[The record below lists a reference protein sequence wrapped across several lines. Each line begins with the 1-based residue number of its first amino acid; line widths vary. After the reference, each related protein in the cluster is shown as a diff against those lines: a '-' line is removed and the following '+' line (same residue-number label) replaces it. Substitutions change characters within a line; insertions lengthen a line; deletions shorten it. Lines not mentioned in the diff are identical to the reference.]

1 MRCALHVTAAAERDI
16 MDAAE
21 YIEYVL
27 LNPQAAEDLLEAVED
42 EVSALVENP
51 RRMGRV
57 SDPVLNAWGVRF
69 IRVKNYLAFFVVDDE
84 TQRVKIFR
92 FLYAKRNWM
101 AILRENPGYGE

>member
-1 MRCALHVTAAAERDI
+1 MRYTLHITAAAERDI
-16 MDAAE
+16 KDATD
-21 YIEYVL
+21 YIEFVL

-42 EVSALVENP
+42 AVSALVENP

-57 SDPVLNAWGVRF
+57 SDSVLNAWGVRF
-69 IRVKNYLAFFVVDDE
+69 IRIKSYLAFFVVDDE
-84 TQRVKIFR
+84 TQRVRIFR